1 MLLNERRVAELGLDY
16 IGVVAKK
23 HNAMSDA
30 FSKEVFHWH
39 YGSSPLVTAQ
49 IWFDLQ
55 QGKYPG
61 ASLTAKENSLIGFKM
76 FMTALFFLWAYP
88 KNAGLTASRFN
99 ACIRNCKGEPLWRWI
114 RKIEALQAKK
124 IKWDDSLCAPNKSA
138 FVGTVD
144 DIDCKMWEKRSH
156 HKMNIDK
163 SFFSQKINHAGLK
176 YELIMHLTKAQCM
189 SIVGPTKAATHD
201 MEVFRGK
208 SKEKM
213 KSMPGKMLIADSIF
227 KAGKKPDHQDEVGMF
242 ALPSSADP
250 EELRR
255 FKSRARA
262 RHESF
267 NGRLKY
273 FSFLRDGYRGVD
285 IDKHGSAFKA
295 ICVIVQ
301 YQMENGSPIFSI
313 N

>member
-1 MLLNERRVAELGLDY
+1 MLLTERTVMELGLGY
-16 IGVVAKK
+16 VGVLPRK
-23 HNAMSDA
+23 HKVMTHA

-39 YGSSPLVTAQ
+39 YGSSPLVIAE
-49 IWFDLQ
+49 IWFDL
-55 QGKYPG
+55 G
-61 ASLTAKENSLIGFKM
+61 AMLSPKDNSLIGFKM

-88 KNAGLTASRFN
+88 RNAGLTASRFN
-99 ACIRNCKGEPLWRWI
+99 ECTRNCKGEPLWRWI
-114 RKIEALQAKK
+114 RMIEALKAKK
-124 IKWDDSLCAPNKSA
+124 IKWDNSLGDPNKSA
-138 FVGTVD
+138 FIGTVD
-144 DIDCKMWEKRSH
+144 DIDCVIWEKRAH
-156 HKMNIDK
+156 HTMNIDK
-163 SFFSQKINHAGLK
+163 SFFTQKHNHAGLK
-176 YELIMHLTKAQCM
+176 YELIMHLTKPQCM
-189 SIVGPTKAATHD
+189 SIVGPMKAATHD
-201 MEVFRGK
+201 MEVFRVK
-208 SKEKM
+208 SKGKL
-213 KSMPGKMLIADSIF
+213 KIMPGKMLIADSIF
-227 KAGKKPDHQDEVGMF
+227 KAGKKPEHQDEVGMF

-273 FSFLRDGYRGVD
+273 FSFLRDGYRGID

-301 YQMENGSPIFSI
+301 YQMDNGSPIFSV